1 MFIIGQLLQQVKHDE
16 VGHWEDV
23 VVKEAWTESVP
34 IYEEKEVLICNGCGA
49 DITSDPWGHIED
61 QALAGNMACGSFH
74 GDYQQVQVGT
84 NTINHPAVVEKKW
97 IVDKAAWVETVT
109 TGHTC
114 SGCGAKKQLE
124 YLYMLFKYREY
135 RLGTL
140 FFVT

>member
-1 MFIIGQLLQQVKHDE
+1 MGAVTEQVKHDE

-34 IYEEKEVLICNGCGA
+34 VYEEQA
-49 DITSDPWGHIED
+49 RDITADPWGHIENEV
-61 QALAGNMACGSFH
+61 LAGNTACGGYH
-74 GDYQQVQVGT
+74 TEYKQVQTGT

-114 SGCGAKKQLE
+114 SGCGAKK
-124 YLYMLFKYREY
+124 
-135 RLGTL
+135 
-140 FFVT
+140 